1 MHYFCKYNTLNPIQH
16 IYMIKSASKA
26 TPMLKA
32 RSKEPRAKQSET
44 MLKARSKKKKGLGLL
59 CEALNG
65 DNARSVKQAI
75 LFERSEFNR
84 L

>member
-1 MHYFCKYNTLNPIQH
+1 MNDAFEI
-16 IYMIKSASKA
+16 I
-26 TPMLKA
+26 LK
-32 RSKEPRAKQSET
+32 T
-44 MLKARSKKKKGLGLL
+44 MLKARKKRITSEAKWSKKKKGLGLL

>member
-1 MHYFCKYNTLNPIQH
+1 M
-16 IYMIKSASKA
+16 KSERSKA
-26 TPMLKA
+26 NPMLKA
-32 RSKEPRAKQSET
+32 RRIKRTTSEAKWSKEERT
-44 MLKARSKKKKGLGLL
+44 GLL

>member
-1 MHYFCKYNTLNPIQH
+1 MRSVSAEEASEAKQIHEQS
-16 IYMIKSASKA
+16 KSDAESEQEEDHE
-26 TPMLKA
+26 
-32 RSKEPRAKQSET
+32 RSKVELVKI
-44 MLKARSKKKKGLGLL
+44 GLL

-65 DNARSVKQAI
+65 EDARSVKQAI